1 MPVTAATEA
10 RRLDTLE
17 QLDILD
23 TPKEPAF
30 DRLTALC
37 KRIFGVSM
45 STLTLIDGH
54 RQWFKAEVGMSDR
67 ETDRRPAL
75 CSLAIEQDVPLVIP
89 DTFEDPRV
97 AHNIFV
103 RGNPFIRFYAGV
115 QLKIS
120 GVNIGTL
127 CVMDTKPRAFDAEEL
142 AVLTDLAAIVV
153 DELLLRNL
161 SMQDNLTG
169 ALSRRAFRSEA
180 QRLSSLANRHH
191 HKLTLAVLD
200 VDHFKQVNDRH
211 GHAAGDAV
219 LASMI
224 ATCRNSLRG
233 SDIVGRIGGEEFAV
247 LLPHT
252 DLAGAM
258 TTLEKVRLAIAAQS
272 VETPCGPVPV
282 TCSFGAASLLP
293 GQHFDDA
300 LHNADQAM
308 YSAKNAGRNQV
319 VAWVDPAPSIVPAL
333 RRVFKAGQIT
343 FNAGRSTFDCTVRA
357 LSDDEATIEVISTAD
372 VPDQFKLAIANDGL
386 SRACRMLS
394 KSDNKINVAF
404 V

>member
-1 MPVTAATEA
+1 MPINAATEA
-10 RRLDTLE
+10 RRLDTLA

-23 TPKEPAF
+23 TPREPAF

-37 KRIFGVSM
+37 KRIFGVQM

-54 RQWFKAEVGMSDR
+54 RQWFKAEVGMADR

-75 CSLAIEQDVPLVIP
+75 CSLAIEQDTPLVIP
-89 DTFEDPRV
+89 DTHEDPRV
-97 AHNIFV
+97 ADNIFV
-103 RGNPFIRFYAGV
+103 RERPFIRFYAGV

-127 CVMDTKPRAFDAEEL
+127 CIMDATPRQFDAEALGIL
-142 AVLTDLAAIVV
+142 ADLAAVAV

-169 ALSRRAFRSEA
+169 ALSRRAFRAEA
-180 QRLSSLANRHH
+180 ERLASLANRHG

-200 VDHFKQVNDRH
+200 VDHFKGVNDRY
-211 GHAAGDAV
+211 GHAVGDAV
-219 LASMI
+219 LSSVI
-224 ATCRNSLRG
+224 ATCRRSLRG
-233 SDIVGRIGGEEFAV
+233 SDIVGRIGGEEFAI

-252 DLAGAM
+252 DLASGMAAI
-258 TTLEKVRLAIAAQS
+258 EKTRVAIAGQAID
-272 VETPCGPVPV
+272 TPCGPVPV
-282 TCSFGAASLLP
+282 TCSFGAASLLS

-300 LHNADQAM
+300 LRNADLAM
-308 YSAKNAGRNQV
+308 YSAKNAGRNQTI
-319 VAWVDPAPSIVPAL
+319 AWVDPAPSISPAR

-343 FNAGRSTFDCTVRA
+343 FNSGRSTFDCTVRA
-357 LSDDEATIEVISTAD
+357 LSEDEATIEVISTAD
-372 VPDQFKLAIANDGL
+372 VPDQFKLAIASDGL
-386 SRACRMLS
+386 SRACRMVS
-394 KSDNKINVAF
+394 KRDTRVDVAF